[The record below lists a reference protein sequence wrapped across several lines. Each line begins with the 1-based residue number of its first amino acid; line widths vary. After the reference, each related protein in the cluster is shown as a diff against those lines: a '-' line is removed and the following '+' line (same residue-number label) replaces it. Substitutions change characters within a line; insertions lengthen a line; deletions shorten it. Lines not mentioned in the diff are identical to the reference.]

1 VISNLP
7 KEVKSELE
15 LAVAVRSA
23 GNEGKARVHA
33 RRAAGWA
40 IRSWYAR
47 KGCSKKGQSAFSYLQ
62 GVSNDSSVPAHIREA
77 ASHLILRITVHHDL
91 PIETDILDDARLVAR
106 YFIDKD

>member
-15 LAVAVRSA
+15 LAVAVRST

-40 IRSWYAR
+40 IRSWYER
-47 KGCSKKGQSAFSYLQ
+47 Q
-62 GVSNDSSVPAHIREA
+62 G
-77 ASHLILRITVHHDL
+77 
-91 PIETDILDDARLVAR
+91 
-106 YFIDKD
+106 Y